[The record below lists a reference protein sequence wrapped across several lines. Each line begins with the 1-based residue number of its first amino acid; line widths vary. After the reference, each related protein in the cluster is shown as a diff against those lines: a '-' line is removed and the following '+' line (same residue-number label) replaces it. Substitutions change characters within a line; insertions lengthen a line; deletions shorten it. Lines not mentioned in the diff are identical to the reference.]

1 MRIFGELGEAFWV
14 QKPLIGMIHL
24 PPLPGSPRDLGQGM
38 KPILESALADA
49 RVLEAGGVQGIMI
62 ENFFDAP
69 FVKDRL
75 PPHTLVAMTQA
86 VTAIRAQTTLP
97 LGVNALRNDARSA
110 LALAHICGA
119 QFVRIN
125 VYVGA
130 AVTDQG
136 IIEGAAREAVL
147 YRKEL
152 GADVAIWADIGVKHA
167 KQLGTDSLV
176 EQAKDAVLRGL
187 ADALILTGSAT
198 GEPTSAEEVRLVR
211 NALPKTPLLVGSGFD
226 PESAGS
232 LLRYADGAITGTSL
246 KRNGVVAEAVDVER
260 VRALRRSMEQAKG

>member
-1 MRIFGELGEAFWV
+1 MQTLGEAFWN

-24 PPLPGSPRDLGQGM
+24 PALPGSPRDSGQGM
-38 KPILESALADA
+38 EPILERALSDA
-49 RVLEAGGVQGIMI
+49 EALEAGGVQGIMI

-69 FVKDRL
+69 FVKDQL

-86 VTAIRAQTTLP
+86 ITAIRAKTSLP

-110 LALAHICGA
+110 LALAHLCGA

-152 GADVAIWADIGVKHA
+152 GAKVALWADVGVKHA
-167 KQLGTDSLV
+167 RQLGVESLV

-187 ADALILTGSAT
+187 ADAIIVTGSAT
-198 GEPTSAEEVRLVR
+198 GEPTSMEELRLVR
-211 NALPKTPLLVGSGFD
+211 TALPNTPLLVGSGFD
-226 PESAGS
+226 VESAES
-232 LLRYADGAITGTSL
+232 LLRYASGAITGTSL
-246 KRNGVVAEAVDVER
+246 KRNGIVSEPVDVER
-260 VRALRRSMEQAKG
+260 VRSLRNKIESSLLV